1 MQKIG
6 LQFQKLAEIR
16 TFLENW
22 PIAGLRHKK
31 RDISANFVNLGPFFC
46 MRGQFYMFYKKS
58 IATMGQKSLFHGN
71 LWALKDPIPR
81 AWDDISEPRSDRV
94 KGCL

>member
-22 PIAGLRHKK
+22 PIAGPRHKK
-31 RDISANFVNLGPFFC
+31 SDISANFENWGPIFC
-46 MRGQFYMFYKKS
+46 MRGQFYMYYKKF
-58 IATMGQKSLFHGN
+58 IATMGKLEQNYVSV
-71 LWALKDPIPR
+71 R
-81 AWDDISEPRSDRV
+81 R
-94 KGCL
+94 